1 LQYVTAEFGI
11 INSSSGPNRGE
22 MLLPE
27 EVEDLLPT
35 VDCGSTGVLTPFI
48 LAWVTTGLWVAGCCC
63 VMDIDG

>member
-27 EVEDLLPT
+27 EVEDHSPT
-35 VDCGSTGVLTPFI
+35 VDCGSGRIV
-48 LAWVTTGLWVAGCCC
+48 G
-63 VMDIDG
+63 